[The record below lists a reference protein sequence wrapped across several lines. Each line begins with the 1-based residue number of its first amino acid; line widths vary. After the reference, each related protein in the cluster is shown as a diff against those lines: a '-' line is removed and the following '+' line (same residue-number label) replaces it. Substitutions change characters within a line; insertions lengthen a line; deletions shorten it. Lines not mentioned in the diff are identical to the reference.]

1 MEIKVTD
8 ILFSMYD
15 DFFDAEKKIAD
26 YILENKEK
34 VVEMTVAEL
43 AKASKTSDATVSRFC
58 KKCNLKGFH
67 HLKITLA
74 KELSYTK
81 KDIVKSNSI
90 DSNNITQSLENILA
104 NKIEE
109 LTQTVHMIDEDIL
122 NKVLDLFRNAECV
135 QFAAVGNTIPVALDC
150 AYKFNQLGIKSVAL
164 GIWETQLGYTLNAN
178 EKDVIVIISNSGAS
192 KHLVNLAKAAK
203 EKNATVIGITN
214 SENSPIAK
222 LSDYHITTATRERL
236 FVEEYCFSR
245 ISAMTVVEIF
255 YLLLVSSK
263 EGAKSA
269 IRKHEELIADD
280 KV

>member
-1 MEIKVTD
+1 MRKVTD

-15 DFFDAEKKIAD
+15 DFFDAEKKIAN

-34 VVEMTVAEL
+34 VVDMTVAEL
-43 AKASKTSDATVSRFC
+43 AKESKTSDATVSRFC

-74 KELSYTK
+74 KELSDNKT
-81 KDIVKSNSI
+81 DIVISNRI
-90 DSNNITQSLENILA
+90 DRSNIAQSLENILA

-109 LTQTVHMIDEDIL
+109 LTQTIHMIDESML
-122 NKVLDLFRNAECV
+122 NEILDLFKQSECV
-135 QFAAVGNTIPVALDC
+135 QFAAVGNTIPVALDG
-150 AYKFNQLGIKSVAL
+150 AYKFNQLGIKSIAL
-164 GIWETQLGYTLNAN
+164 SIWETQLGYALNTN
-178 EKDVIVIISNSGAS
+178 SKDVIVIISNSGAS
-192 KHLVNLAKAAK
+192 KQLVNLAQIAK
-203 EKNATVIGITN
+203 KQNATVIGITN

-245 ISAMTVVEIF
+245 ISAMTVIEIF
-255 YLLLVSSK
+255 YLMLVSSSEESK
-263 EGAKSA
+263 LS

-280 KV
+280 KI

>member
-135 QFAAVGNTIPVALDC
+135 QFAAVGNTIPVALDG

-192 KHLVNLAKAAK
+192 KHLVNLAKSAK

>member
-1 MEIKVTD
+1 MAIKVTD
-8 ILFSMYD
+8 ILFSMYE

-26 YILENKEK
+26 YILANKEK
-34 VVEMTVAEL
+34 VVDMTVAEL
-43 AKASKTSDATVSRFC
+43 ARESNTSDATVSRFC

-74 KELSYTK
+74 KELSDNDI
-81 KDIVKSNSI
+81 DIVKSNNI
-90 DSNNITQSLENILA
+90 DVNNISQSLENILA

-109 LTQTVHMIDEDIL
+109 LTQTVRMMDEATMSKI
-122 NKVLDLFRNAECV
+122 LDLFKNAECV
-135 QFAAVGNTIPVALDC
+135 QFAAVGNTIPVALDG

-164 GIWETQLGYTLNAN
+164 SIWETQLGYTLNAG

-192 KHLVNLAKAAK
+192 KQLVNLAKVAK
-203 EKNATVIGITN
+203 KNNATVIGITN

-222 LSDYHITTATRERL
+222 LSDYHIATATRERL

-245 ISAMTVVEIF
+245 ISAMTVIEIF
-255 YLLLVSSK
+255 YLLLVSSSENSK
-263 EGAKSA
+263 AA

-280 KV
+280 KI

>member
-1 MEIKVTD
+1 MAIKVTD
-8 ILFSMYD
+8 ILFSMYE

-26 YILENKEK
+26 YILANKEK
-34 VVEMTVAEL
+34 VVDMTVAEL
-43 AKASKTSDATVSRFC
+43 ARESKTSDATVSRFC

-74 KELSYTK
+74 KELSDNEI
-81 KDIVKSNSI
+81 DIVKSNNI
-90 DSNNITQSLENILA
+90 DINNISQSLENILA

-109 LTQTVHMIDEDIL
+109 LTQTVRMMDEVTL
-122 NKVLDLFRNAECV
+122 NKILDLFKNAGCV
-135 QFAAVGNTIPVALDC
+135 QFAAVGNTIPVALDG

-164 GIWETQLGYTLNAN
+164 SIWETQLGYTLNAN

-192 KHLVNLAKAAK
+192 KQLVSLAKVAK

-214 SENSPIAK
+214 SESSPIAK
-222 LSDYHITTATRERL
+222 LSDYHIATATREKL

-255 YLLLVSSK
+255 YLLLVSSSENSK
-263 EGAKSA
+263 AA

-280 KV
+280 KI

>member
-1 MEIKVTD
+1 MQKVTD

-15 DFFDAEKKIAD
+15 DFFDAEKKIAN

-34 VVEMTVAEL
+34 VVDMTVAEL
-43 AKASKTSDATVSRFC
+43 AKESKTSDATVSRFC

-74 KELSYTK
+74 KELSDK
-81 KDIVKSNSI
+81 KTDIVISNRI
-90 DSNNITQSLENILA
+90 DKNNISQSLENILA

-109 LTQTVHMIDEDIL
+109 LTQTIHMIDESML
-122 NKVLDLFRNAECV
+122 NEILDLFKQSECV
-135 QFAAVGNTIPVALDC
+135 QFAAVGNTIPVALDG
-150 AYKFNQLGIKSVAL
+150 AYKFNQLGIKSIAL
-164 GIWETQLGYTLNAN
+164 SIWETQLGYALNTN
-178 EKDVIVIISNSGAS
+178 SKDVIVIISNSGAS
-192 KHLVNLAKAAK
+192 KQLVNLAQIAK
-203 EKNATVIGITN
+203 NKNATVIGITN

-245 ISAMTVVEIF
+245 ISAMTVIEIF
-255 YLLLVSSK
+255 YLMLFSSSDESK
-263 EGAKSA
+263 LA

-280 KV
+280 KI